1 MLLENEVAN
10 MTLDLI
16 GEAVL
21 RTDAQSHITYLN
33 RMAEDMTGWRRDEA
47 RGHPVAEVLRI
58 IESVSGTAFV
68 TVAGMVAQTEKT
80 TAEIANCR
88 DCRLVRRDGF
98 EFGVDIKVAPIFT
111 HTGAVPGPGGG
122 FKDGG

>member
-21 RTDAQSHITYLN
+21 RTDAHSQITYLN

-68 TVAGMVAQTEKT
+68 TVAAIG
-80 TAEIANCR
+80 
-88 DCRLVRRDGF
+88 
-98 EFGVDIKVAPIFT
+98 
-111 HTGAVPGPGGG
+111 GAKRQNHRGNG
-122 FKDGG
+122 

>member
-21 RTDAQSHITYLN
+21 RTDVHSRITYLN
-33 RMAEDMTGWRRDEA
+33 RMAEDMAGWRRDEA
-47 RGHPVAEVLRI
+47 RGHPVADVLRI

-68 TVAGMVAQTEKT
+68 TIAGMVAQKRQ
-80 TAEIANCR
+80 NHR
-88 DCRLVRRDGF
+88 GN
-98 EFGVDIKVAPIFT
+98 G
-111 HTGAVPGPGGG
+111 
-122 FKDGG
+122 